1 MVIIIMGENRAGK
14 ELEGTY
20 WGLGGVSECPFNEAS
35 EKPSLIRSFLGTDF
49 MEKREQ
55 AIRFPN
61 ICGMVVSGRE
71 IKVRKTRSRMGTK
84 ASVEGAGEAWGK
96 KKETDQTDDGE

>member
-1 MVIIIMGENRAGK
+1 MRVPTGG
-14 ELEGTY
+14 
-20 WGLGGVSECPFNEAS
+20 WWGVSECPFNEAS
-35 EKPSLIRSFLGTDF
+35 EKPSLIRSFWGTDF

-71 IKVRKTRSRMGTK
+71 IKVRKTRSRMDTK
-84 ASVEGAGEAWGK
+84 ASVEGAEAWGK
-96 KKETDQTDDGE
+96 QKGNRPDRRWGVRDRLGL